1 MDELTDERAL
11 YLERAIEEQKEAL
24 LRTMEGRLK
33 TARRQLEKSELAM
46 ARMRLG
52 GGIHLAAAAEQ
63 AREVREVLND
73 RLLREVEGSTALWQ
87 AAQDASSACSYAYL
101 ASGKPGRD
109 ERQKREEER
118 SLESAGQAVERL
130 RSAWRN
136 LLGQAEQAL
145 LNEAGAV
152 EQWKAGGELPSGLLQ
167 RDGQVQAEM
176 EGIRHLEKML
186 LEHREEMGAGEV
198 EV

>member
-46 ARMRLG
+46 ARMRVD

-73 RLLREVEGSTALWQ
+73 RLLREMEGSTALWQ

-101 ASGKPGRD
+101 ASGKQRRD

-118 SLESAGQAVERL
+118 SLESAERAVERL
-130 RSAWRN
+130 RATWRKM
-136 LLGQAEQAL
+136 LGQAEQAL
-145 LNEAGAV
+145 INEAGAV

-176 EGIRHLEKML
+176 EGLRQLEKML
-186 LEHREEMGAGEV
+186 LEHRAEMGMGEV